1 MVSTETFKLFWVVSL
16 SSELFPWFY
25 DSCFSLRKLSRILFR
40 SSHRKC
46 SIKEGVVKNFA
57 KFKRNTCARV
67 SFLIKLQAWGLRPAT
82 LLKVRLWHK
91 CFPVNFDKFLRRSF
105 LRENLQWLLL
115 NVAKYLLSNG
125 YFRFTSNISQWTIGV
140 LVL

>member
-46 SIKEGVVKNFA
+46 SIKEGVLKNFA

>member
-25 DSCFSLRKLSRILFR
+25 DSCFSLRKLFRILFR

-46 SIKEGVVKNFA
+46 SIKEGVLKNFA

-67 SFLIKLQAWGLRPAT
+67 SFLIKLQAWGLRLAT
-82 LLKVRLWHK
+82 LSKKRPWHS
-91 CFPVNFDKFLRRSF
+91 CFPVNFAKFSRTPFYRTPLDDCFCRFFVCLFDHIGTQVGWS
-105 LRENLQWLLL
+105 
-115 NVAKYLLSNG
+115 SN
-125 YFRFTSNISQWTIGV
+125 NIFET
-140 LVL
+140 